1 MVPNYD
7 ESGAN
12 NTLHLKINFIRP
24 RILIKSAESK
34 LLLLD
39 HNAVTERAIIL
50 LHILNRS
57 SSDFKDLI
65 S

>member
-1 MVPNYD
+1 MVQNYD

-12 NTLHLKINFIRP
+12 NNLHLKTNFIRP

-34 LLLLD
+34 LLLLY

-57 SSDFKDLI
+57 SSYFKDLI

>member
-12 NTLHLKINFIRP
+12 NNLHLKINFIRP
-24 RILIKSAESK
+24 RILIKSAECK
-34 LLLLD
+34 LLLLY

-50 LHILNRS
+50 LHVLNRS